1 MLKIIGFDPL
11 QTIILCKVFQLQKT
25 NTEILNQDLIMNT
38 TKILGYLG
46 ILASI
51 IVGLGEYFL
60 HYSPNILNHAENYEF
75 FKFVLLNNL
84 TIGHFL
90 AVIGLPFYYAGYI
103 HIYKMLKP
111 GNESLASVVL
121 GIGFIAFAIGGIWIG
136 SRAFIGTIVHLQN
149 DIDTVAYQ
157 AILDSYT
164 NHLEVLVQILRV
176 VIALLSVFFVISILK
191 GGTLYKKWMAIFNP
205 IVILLALVAIG
216 KISPSIGKHMLPILM
231 NVTHFILFSLS
242 IYQFNQYKKQN
253 NV

>member
-1 MLKIIGFDPL
+1 
-11 QTIILCKVFQLQKT
+11 
-25 NTEILNQDLIMNT
+25 MNT
-38 TKILGYLG
+38 AKILGYLG

-51 IVGLGEYFL
+51 LVGSGEYFL
-60 HYSPNILNHAENYEF
+60 HYSPNILEYAENYEF
-75 FKFVLLNNL
+75 FKFVSLNNL

-90 AVIGLPFYYAGYI
+90 AVIGLPFYYAGYL

-111 GNESLASVVL
+111 GNETLARIVL
-121 GIGFIAFAIGGIWIG
+121 GIGFIAFAVGGIWIG
-136 SRAFIGTIVHLQN
+136 SRAFMGTIVHLQN
-149 DIDTVAYQ
+149 DIDAIVYQ
-157 AILDSYT
+157 AILDSYS

-205 IVILLALVAIG
+205 IVILLVLVAIG
-216 KISPSIGKHMLPILM
+216 KVAPSIGKHMLPILM

-242 IYQFNQYKKQN
+242 LHQFNQYIKTKN